1 MNVWILEDEPDH
13 AAALLEKMKAYPG
26 SRAFA
31 ARVFS
36 SPQALREARQAGQ
49 EPDLLLTDIRLGE
62 EESDGIS
69 LVASLFEGSGVP
81 VIYITGFVEY
91 CTKVYETDHV
101 YFLTKPLR
109 TDELFA
115 ALDRAVDRRRRFLA
129 RSIAVRS
136 GGSILRLPCEQILWL
151 ESRGRRVTVHTAR
164 GQWETNATLS
174 RLLGPLGEEF
184 VSCHKSFL
192 VNLCAVRE
200 MQPDSFLLTD
210 GTRVPIS
217 QKRKKQAREAFLQSL
232 ARAL

>member
-31 ARVFS
+31 VRVFS

-115 ALDRAVDRRRRFLA
+115 AAGFWPA
-129 RSIAVRS
+129 RSPCARAARFCASPASRS
-136 GGSILRLPCEQILWL
+136 CGWKAGAE
-151 ESRGRRVTVHTAR
+151 ESRCIPPAASGKPTPPFPACSGRWAK
-164 GQWETNATLS
+164 N
-174 RLLGPLGEEF
+174 
-184 VSCHKSFL
+184 SCP
-192 VNLCAVRE
+192 AIR
-200 MQPDSFLLTD
+200 
-210 GTRVPIS
+210 
-217 QKRKKQAREAFLQSL
+217 AFS
-232 ARAL
+232 